1 MNNYYELLQ
10 ELIRDFRS
18 SSYEM
23 ENKYG
28 IKGFSVKMSELKKD
42 PNRKLTQ
49 KSIADIENALNI
61 KINDRDPDNITYKK
75 LADTKVGGFEG
86 EIPVAKIPLLSEVY
100 AGEPQYLDTEFHDEY
115 HFFVSTKPNH
125 RCFALRVS
133 GKSME
138 TTLKDGAIVVVD
150 MDAEYK
156 EGDIV
161 AVRLKNGE
169 QYIKRFYDMNYAFI
183 KLTSDNS
190 DYGVRLID
198 KEHID
203 KIYKVASAIFDPNER

>member
-1 MNNYYELLQ
+1 MNWQEFINWLLDNELRLSTV
-10 ELIRDFRS
+10 DV
-18 SSYEM
+18 
-23 ENKYG
+23 ENLTG
-28 IKGFSVKMSELKKD
+28 IKNPIIYRWKEGSVGKPQRSTIKRLEDGLG
-42 PNRKLTQ
+42 
-49 KSIADIENALNI
+49 I
-61 KINDRDPDNITYKK
+61 KIDDRDPENITYKK
-75 LADTKVGGFEG
+75 VKETKVGGFEG
-86 EIPVAKIPLLSEVY
+86 EIPVTKIPLLSEVY
-100 AGEPQYLDTEFHDEY
+100 AGEPQYLDTEYHDEY
-115 HFFVSTKPNH
+115 HFFVNMKPNH

-156 EGDIV
+156 DGDIV

>member
-1 MNNYYELLQ
+1 MNWSEFVKNIQ
-10 ELIRDFRS
+10 QDFRLS
-18 SSYEM
+18 DTDF
-23 ENKYG
+23 ENVTGVSRVILHRIRNGETKKPNQYT
-28 IKGFSVKMSELKKD
+28 IKRLEEGLG
-42 PNRKLTQ
+42 
-49 KSIADIENALNI
+49 I
-61 KINDRDPDNITYKK
+61 KINDSDQDNITYN
-75 LADTKVGGFEG
+75 KVKEPKAAGFEG
-86 EIPVAKIPLLSEVY
+86 EIPVSKIPLLSEVY
-100 AGEPQYLDTEFHDEY
+100 AGEPEYLDTEFHDEFHY
-115 HFFVSTKPNH
+115 FVNMKPSH

-138 TTLKDGAIVVVD
+138 TTLKDGSIVIVD
-150 MDAEYK
+150 MDANYK

>member
-1 MNNYYELLQ
+1 MNWKTFIDRLM
-10 ELIRDFRS
+10 RDFRVS
-18 SSYEM
+18 SLELEERTGVSNAIISQLKTGKTVKPSQFTIKKLE
-23 ENKYG
+23 EGLG
-28 IKGFSVKMSELKKD
+28 IKIDDFD
-42 PNRKLTQ
+42 P
-49 KSIADIENALNI
+49 E
-61 KINDRDPDNITYKK
+61 NITYS
-75 LADTKVGGFEG
+75 KVKESKVAGFEG
-86 EIPVAKIPLLSEVY
+86 EIPVAKIPMLSEVY

-115 HFFVSTKPNH
+115 HFFVNLKPNH

-138 TTLKDGAIVVVD
+138 TTLKDSAIVVVD

-169 QYIKRFYDMNYAFI
+169 QYIKRFYDLNYAFI

-190 DYGVRLID
+190 DFGVRLID
-198 KEHID
+198 KNDID